1 MKRFDVSLFRTS
13 IFRLTALYVCLFSLS
28 VGVLFA
34 IVGYVTRS
42 SMHAQISA
50 TVRREASTLAEYD
63 ATRGSELVT
72 ALVRQRLATGT
83 FSYFLLQDA
92 NGQLFAGNIGPVDRA
107 PGLRDLTIHRLHYP
121 GRPEKGEEDEPRDA
135 IGYGIELADGGFVLV
150 ANDAERI
157 VQAESAIET
166 AFIVAG
172 SASVLLAIL
181 GGIALS
187 GSFLRRIEMVN
198 RTSHEIM
205 SGQFN
210 ARIPVRNGND
220 ELDRLAINLN
230 AMFDR
235 IQNLMESLKQISSD
249 VAHDLRTP
257 LSRLRQTLEIARMS
271 AKNVEEFRAATDA
284 AVAEA
289 DAILETFTALLRI
302 AQIESGLRRKGF
314 ARVDLSA
321 IFVLMADTYG
331 LVAEDSGH
339 KLKAD
344 IEPGIEILGDRE
356 LLLQLGSNLVEN
368 ALRHTPEGST
378 IELELHRHVE
388 DVVAVI
394 ADDGPGIPAPERS
407 KVFRRFY
414 RLESSRTTPGNGLGL
429 ALAAAIA
436 ELHDAQITLSDNEP
450 GLRLTLH
457 FAASGTDG
465 ASRDAPSKK
474 LPKRFSLPWRA

>member
-1 MKRFDVSLFRTS
+1 MMRLDISPFRTS
-13 IFRLTALYVCLFSLS
+13 IFRLTTLYVCLFSLS
-28 VGVLFA
+28 VGVLFT
-34 IVGYVTRS
+34 IVGYVTRR

-50 TVRREASTLAEYD
+50 TVQREASALAEYD
-63 ATRGSELVT
+63 AEQGSELAT
-72 ALVRQRLATGT
+72 DLITQRLATGT

-92 NGQLFAGNIGPVDRA
+92 KGRLVAGNIGPVGRA
-107 PGLRDLTIHRLHYP
+107 PGLRDLTIYRKRDP
-121 GRPEKGEEDEPRDA
+121 RRPESGEENEPHQA

-157 VQAESAIET
+157 VQVESAIET
-166 AFIVAG
+166 AFVVAG
-172 SASVLLAIL
+172 SVSLLLAIL

-187 GSFLRRIEMVN
+187 VSFLRRVEMIN
-198 RTSHEIM
+198 RTSHDIM
-205 SGQFN
+205 SGRFN
-210 ARIPVRNGND
+210 ARIPVLNRND

-257 LSRLRQTLEIARMS
+257 LSRLRQTLELARMS
-271 AKNVEEFRAATDA
+271 AKTVEEFRAATDA
-284 AVAEA
+284 AVGEA
-289 DAILETFTALLRI
+289 DDILETFTALLRI

-321 IFVLMADTYG
+321 VFVLMADTYG

-339 KLKAD
+339 ELSAD

-368 ALRHTPEGST
+368 ALRHTPKGSK
-378 IELELHRHVE
+378 IEIELHRNAE
-388 DVVAVI
+388 GAIAVI
-394 ADDGPGIPAPERS
+394 ADNGPGIPTAERS
-407 KVFRRFY
+407 KVFHRFY

-436 ELHDAQITLSDNEP
+436 ELHDAHITMADNCP
-450 GLRLTLH
+450 GLRLSLQ
-457 FAASGTDG
+457 FAPVRT
-465 ASRDAPSKK
+465 
-474 LPKRFSLPWRA
+474 